1 MFNVTVLDIQRVSV
15 IFQERVSNVILP
27 GKEGELSVL
36 DFHQSIIACLKH
48 GTIRIDNNPVDIK
61 SGIARMQGEELI
73 VFVER

>member
-1 MFNVTVLDIQRVSV
+1 MFKVTVLDIKRVSV
-15 IFQERVSNVILP
+15 ILQEKASNVILP

-36 DFHQSIIACLKH
+36 DFHQSIISCLKH
-48 GTIRIDNNPVDIK
+48 GMIRIDNTPLAIK